1 MNRIRRAPSLGQ
13 LDREK
18 MFGPSPVDYIDLPID
33 LRERF
38 ISQGINQGI
47 PGVPAQDKTGLGLG
61 SLIKDVRSIAA
72 RSVIN
77 KGLLGRV
84 YTINGT
90 PQEVVKADYDRAYL
104 LLNPASVA
112 GLTTTGTLFSAQS
125 MAGAGTFTSA
135 EVGCA
140 NYRTGRFFLELS
152 YTLGAGNNVTVDL
165 QTKNPA
171 TGNYITAQ
179 TIFSVTANSNI
190 YADLGTLGIDTD
202 FQLVVI
208 VPAATTVVVSL
219 GYVLKDG
226 LEGTSSGTSQTIY
239 VGSSGVSPNS
249 GYPILNGNEKEWF
262 VLQNSSIYAVSS
274 GSNLTL
280 NVFEL

>member
-1 MNRIRRAPSLGQ
+1 MNRIRRASSLGQ

-18 MFGPSPVDYIDLPID
+18 IFGPSPIDPIDLPID

-38 ISQGINQGI
+38 ISQGIHQGI

-61 SLIKDVRSIAA
+61 GLIKDVRSIAA

-84 YTINGT
+84 YTITST
-90 PQEVVKADYDRAYL
+90 PLEVVRAEYDRAYL

-112 GLTTTGTLFSAQS
+112 GLTTTGTLFNAEV
-125 MAGAGTFTSA
+125 MAGLNTFTSS
-135 EVGCA
+135 EIGCA
-140 NYRTGRFFLELS
+140 NYRTGRFFLELT
-152 YTLGAGNNVTVDL
+152 YTAGAGNTVTVDL
-165 QTKNPA
+165 QTKSPV
-171 TGNYITAQ
+171 TSNYITAQ
-179 TIFSVTANSNI
+179 TIFSVTANSSL
-190 YADLGTLGIDTD
+190 YADVGTLGIDTD
-202 FQLVVI
+202 FQILVT
-208 VPAATTVVVSL
+208 VPAATTVIVSL

-226 LEGTSSGTSQTIY
+226 LEGTTSGSSQTIY
-239 VGSSGVSPNS
+239 IGSSGVSPNS
-249 GYPILNGNEKEWF
+249 GYPILNGREREWF